1 MKILIQTFSSMP
13 NLADEEVDI
22 EDTKEAGE
30 DIIIIIRVEEE
41 TSNLLDRRRVKTTT
55 KFLE

>member
-1 MKILIQTFSSMP
+1 MP

>member
-41 TSNLLDRRRVKTTT
+41 TSNLLDKRRVKTTT
-55 KFLE
+55 KFLV